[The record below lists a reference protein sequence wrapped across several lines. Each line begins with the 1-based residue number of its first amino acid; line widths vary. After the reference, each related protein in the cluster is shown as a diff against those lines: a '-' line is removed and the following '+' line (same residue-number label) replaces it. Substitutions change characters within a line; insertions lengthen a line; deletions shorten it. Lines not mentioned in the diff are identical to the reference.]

1 MPRTFENTSE
11 AVQYLIHNTDQ
22 RSIEIVRIAQ
32 QWLSTFSET
41 ITVNQLTLLNPLV
54 SFSPCD

>member
-11 AVQYLIHNTDQ
+11 AVQYLTHNTDQ
-22 RSIEIVRIAQ
+22 KNIEIVTIAQ